1 MVLIDLLE
9 AVDDQSINPLVFLPG
24 EGPLTGVLNEMG
36 INYVTV
42 PLGII
47 SRSSLSVKGI
57 LSLLFNLIRSVYLV
71 RKYTYNRRVDL
82 VHSNTLAVLTGSI
95 YSYLFKKRHIWHIHE
110 ILKEDK
116 VSNCIFYLLTKHT
129 TNLVIGDSSAVIN
142 SIAHE
147 DKNYI
152 SKSSVIWNSTK
163 LSSASCHE
171 KLRKDKVVLG
181 LVGRLS
187 RIKGQ
192 DLLIESLSKLPL
204 NKRSKILVKLKGDVV
219 PGNEAYK
226 EYLKSKVKE
235 KGLSNLIE
243 FCGFVKTK
251 DLWADIDI
259 ALVPSVYP
267 EAFGIVAIEAM
278 ANSLPVIAAGHGGL
292 VEIVD
297 HGHTGYL
304 IKPGCVDDLYE
315 KVLDLIES
323 KEKRIAFGRNGY
335 EKHKSKFS
343 FPAFKS
349 AILKSFKLVINN

>member
-1 MVLIDLLE
+1 M
-9 AVDDQSINPLVFLPG
+9 
-24 EGPLTGVLNEMG
+24 
-36 INYVTV
+36 
-42 PLGII
+42 
-47 SRSSLSVKGI
+47 
-57 LSLLFNLIRSVYLV
+57 
-71 RKYTYNRRVDL
+71 
-82 VHSNTLAVLTGSI
+82 
-95 YSYLFKKRHIWHIHE
+95 
-110 ILKEDK
+110 
-116 VSNCIFYLLTKHT
+116 
-129 TNLVIGDSSAVIN
+129 
-142 SIAHE
+142 
-147 DKNYI
+147 
-152 SKSSVIWNSTK
+152 
-163 LSSASCHE
+163 
-171 KLRKDKVVLG
+171 LG

-192 DLLIESLSKLPL
+192 DLLIESLSKLPF

-343 FPAFKS
+343 FAAFKN